1 VPDRA
6 VYRPS
11 TAGNSFGDVAWR
23 SGAATDDAQGRR
35 STHVDDIEV
44 PAGEPDDYLS
54 ARVAAALARTPE
66 VASLDISV
74 RVVGD
79 AVLVSGTLE
88 SVTQRE
94 HALAVTQAEVEPR
107 PVRDGLTVREL
118 HDPEAPEDLP

>member
-1 VPDRA
+1 
-6 VYRPS
+6 
-11 TAGNSFGDVAWR
+11 
-23 SGAATDDAQGRR
+23 
-35 STHVDDIEV
+35 VDDIEV

-94 HALAVTQAEVEPR
+94 HALAVTRAEVEPR